1 MTAPPNSALAY
12 SPDAAPGAAPASS
25 AVRQLRLTDFR
36 NYRQL
41 RLDCGSEPVV
51 LVGPNGAGKTNLL
64 EALSL
69 LVPGRG
75 LRRARLDEIC
85 RRVIGPRA
93 SGPQEAGEILRPGS
107 GQAAAVPA
115 TTTWAVAATLDTP
128 DGRIAIGTGLEPARN
143 SGTLRRAVRIDGRP
157 AASQTVLGL
166 HVAAVWLTPQLDR
179 LFLDGPGERRRFL
192 DRLVTA
198 LHPQHAGD
206 AAAYDNAMRQRSRLL
221 AEGNGDRHWAT
232 ALEDTMARHGVA
244 LAANRADTV
253 QRLDAAA
260 RLGVGPFPRASLAM
274 AGEIDDWVA
283 SLPAID
289 AEDRLRARLAAS
301 RLRDGESGTTSYGPH
316 RSDLAVR
323 HLDLDLP
330 AAEGSTGQ
338 QKALLVSIA
347 LAHAR
352 LVALLR
358 GSAPLL
364 LLDEIAAHL
373 DAERRAAL
381 FDEVLA
387 LGVQSWMTGTDAELF
402 APLAGRAQLL
412 RVADGTISAA

>member
-1 MTAPPNSALAY
+1 MTLSVSAFTH
-12 SPDAAPGAAPASS
+12 SPDAAPGAAPALL

-41 RLDCGSEPVV
+41 RLDCSAEPVV
-51 LVGPNGAGKTNLL
+51 LVGPNGSGKTNLI
-64 EALSL
+64 EALSFL
-69 LVPGRG
+69 APGRG
-75 LRRARLDEIC
+75 LRRARLDEVA
-85 RRVIGPRA
+85 RRPDA
-93 SGPQEAGEILRPGS
+93 SS
-107 GQAAAVPA
+107 
-115 TTTWAVAATLDTP
+115 WAVAATLDTP
-128 DGRIAIGTGLEPARN
+128 EGRLAIGTGLEPPR
-143 SGTLRRAVRIDGRP
+143 GEGGVPRRAVRIDGRP
-157 AASQTVLGL
+157 ASSQTALGL

-179 LFLDGPGERRRFL
+179 LFLDGASERRRFV

-198 LHPQHAGD
+198 LHPEHAGD
-206 AAAYDNAMRQRSRLL
+206 VAAYENALRQRARLL
-221 AEGNGDRHWAT
+221 GEGNRDPHWFT

-260 RLGVGPFPRASLAM
+260 RLGVGPFPRAALAM
-274 AGEIDDWVA
+274 TGEVDGWIA
-283 SLPAID
+283 AMAAID
-289 AEDRLRARLAAS
+289 AEDRLRAELATN
-301 RLRDGESGTTSYGPH
+301 RLRDGEAGTTSTGPH

-352 LVALLR
+352 LVTLSR
-358 GSAPLL
+358 GRPPLL

-373 DAERRAAL
+373 DSERRAAL
-381 FDEVLA
+381 FEEVVA

-402 APLAGRAQLL
+402 RPLAGRAQVL
-412 RVADGTISAA
+412 RVDDGVVAAD

>member
-1 MTAPPNSALAY
+1 MTASNSALAY
-12 SPDAAPGAAPASS
+12 SPDAPTGAAPALL
-25 AVRQLRLTDFR
+25 AVRQVRLTDFR

-41 RLDCGSEPVV
+41 RLDCGMEPVV

-64 EALSL
+64 EALSFL
-69 LVPGRG
+69 APGRG
-75 LRRARLDEIC
+75 LRRARLDEVS
-85 RRVIGPRA
+85 RRGR
-93 SGPQEAGEILRPGS
+93 GGEPD
-107 GQAAAVPA
+107 A
-115 TTTWAVAATLDTP
+115 TAWAVAATLDTP
-128 DGRIAIGTGLEPARN
+128 DGRLAIGTGLEAPR
-143 SGTLRRAVRIDGRP
+143 SESSLPRRAVRIDGRP
-157 AASQTVLGL
+157 AASQTALGL

-179 LFLDGPGERRRFL
+179 LFLDGASDRRRFL

-198 LHPQHAGD
+198 LHPGHAGD
-206 AAAYDNAMRQRSRLL
+206 VAAYENALRQRARLL
-221 AEGNGDRHWAT
+221 GEGNRDPHWFT

-244 LAANRADTV
+244 LAANRADSV

-260 RLGVGPFPRASLAM
+260 RLGVGPFPRASLAV
-274 AGEIDDWVA
+274 AGEVDGWVA
-283 SLPAID
+283 SMAALD
-289 AEDRLRARLAAS
+289 AEDRLRRELSAN
-301 RLRDGESGTTSYGPH
+301 RLRDAEAGTTSVGPH

-352 LVALLR
+352 LVTLSR
-358 GSAPLL
+358 GRPPLL

-381 FDEVLA
+381 FEEVVA

-402 APLAGRAQLL
+402 KPLAGRAQVLH
-412 RVADGTISAA
+412 VADGSIAAN

>member
-1 MTAPPNSALAY
+1 MTLSVSALAH
-12 SPDAAPGAAPASS
+12 SPDAAPGAAPALL

-41 RLDCGSEPVV
+41 RLDCGPEPVV
-51 LVGPNGAGKTNLL
+51 LVGPNGSGKTNLI
-64 EALSL
+64 EALSFL
-69 LVPGRG
+69 APGRG
-75 LRRARLDEIC
+75 LRRARLDEVS
-85 RRVIGPRA
+85 RRPDA
-93 SGPQEAGEILRPGS
+93 SS
-107 GQAAAVPA
+107 
-115 TTTWAVAATLDTP
+115 WAVAATLDTP
-128 DGRIAIGTGLEPARN
+128 EGRLAIGTGLEPPR
-143 SGTLRRAVRIDGRP
+143 GEGGVPRRVVRIDGRP
-157 AASQTVLGL
+157 ASSQTALGL

-179 LFLDGPGERRRFL
+179 LFLDGAGERRRFV

-206 AAAYDNAMRQRSRLL
+206 VAAYENALRQRARLL
-221 AEGNGDRHWAT
+221 AEGNRDPHWFT

-260 RLGVGPFPRASLAM
+260 RLGVGPFPRAALTMTGEVDGWIAAM
-274 AGEIDDWVA
+274 A
-283 SLPAID
+283 AID
-289 AEDRLRARLAAS
+289 AEDRLRAELAAN
-301 RLRDGESGTTSYGPH
+301 RLRDAEAGTTSMGPH
-316 RSDLAVR
+316 RSDFAVR

-352 LVALLR
+352 LVTLSR
-358 GSAPLL
+358 GRPPLL

-373 DAERRAAL
+373 DSERRAAL
-381 FDEVLA
+381 FEEVVA

-402 APLAGRAQLL
+402 RPLAGRAQVL
-412 RVADGTISAA
+412 RVDDGAVLDT

>member
-12 SPDAAPGAAPASS
+12 SPDAATGAAPAIL

-41 RLDCGSEPVV
+41 RLDCGPEPVV
-51 LVGPNGAGKTNLL
+51 LVGANGAGKTNLL
-64 EALSL
+64 EALSFL
-69 LVPGRG
+69 APGRG
-75 LRRARLDEIC
+75 LRRARLDEVA
-85 RRVIGPRA
+85 RRSRA
-93 SGPQEAGEILRPGS
+93 SEPD
-107 GQAAAVPA
+107 AAS
-115 TTTWAVAATLDTP
+115 WAVAATLDTP
-128 DGRIAIGTGLEPARN
+128 EGRLALGTGLEAAR
-143 SGTLRRAVRIDGRP
+143 SEGSLRRLVRIDGRP
-157 AASQTVLGL
+157 AQSQTALGL

-198 LHPQHAGD
+198 LHPEHAGD
-206 AAAYDNAMRQRSRLL
+206 VAAYENALRQRARLL
-221 AEGNGDRHWAT
+221 GEGNRDPHWFS

-244 LAANRADTV
+244 LAAARADTV
-253 QRLDAAA
+253 HRLDAAA
-260 RLGVGPFPRASLAM
+260 RLGIGPFPRAALAM
-274 AGEIDDWVA
+274 AGEVDNWVA
-283 SLPAID
+283 TMAALD
-289 AEDRLRARLAAS
+289 AEDRLRLELAAS
-301 RLRDGESGTTSYGPH
+301 RLRDGEAGTTSCGPH

-338 QKALLVSIA
+338 QKAVLVSIA

-352 LVALLR
+352 LVALSR
-358 GSAPLL
+358 GRGPLL

-381 FDEVLA
+381 FDEVVA
-387 LGVQSWMTGTDAELF
+387 LGVQCWMTGTDAELF
-402 APLAGRAQLL
+402 APLAGRAQVL
-412 RVADGTISAA
+412 RVADGSIAAA

>member
-1 MTAPPNSALAY
+1 MTAPPINALAY
-12 SPDAAPGAAPASS
+12 SPDAVTGAAPAFL

-41 RLDCGSEPVV
+41 RLDCDLAPVV
-51 LVGPNGAGKTNLL
+51 LVGANGAGKTNLL
-64 EALSL
+64 EALSF

-75 LRRARLDEIC
+75 LRRARLDEVC
-85 RRVIGPRA
+85 RRTR
-93 SGPQEAGEILRPGS
+93 SEEAAPVS
-107 GQAAAVPA
+107 
-115 TTTWAVAATLDTP
+115 WAVAATLDTP
-128 DGRIAIGTGLEPARN
+128 DGRLAIGTGLEPAR
-143 SGTLRRAVRIDGRP
+143 SEASLSRRVVRIDGRP
-157 AASQTVLGL
+157 AASQTALGL

-206 AAAYDNAMRQRSRLL
+206 VAAYENALRQRARLL
-221 AEGNGDRHWAT
+221 GEGNRDPHWFT

-260 RLGVGPFPRASLAM
+260 RLGVGPFPRAALAM
-274 AGEIDDWVA
+274 AGEIDGWIA
-283 SLPAID
+283 AMAAID
-289 AEDRLRARLAAS
+289 AEDRLRAQLAS
-301 RLRDGESGTTSYGPH
+301 NRLRDAEAGTTSCGPH

-352 LVALLR
+352 LVALSR
-358 GSAPLL
+358 GRPPLL

-381 FDEVLA
+381 FDEVVA
-387 LGVQSWMTGTDAELF
+387 LGVQSWMTGTDADLF
-402 APLAGRAQLL
+402 KPLAGRAQLL
-412 RVADGTISAA
+412 RVADGSIAAN

>member
-1 MTAPPNSALAY
+1 VT
-12 SPDAAPGAAPASS
+12 GAAPALL

-41 RLDCGSEPVV
+41 RLDCDLAPVV
-51 LVGPNGAGKTNLL
+51 LVGANGAGKTNLL
-64 EALSL
+64 EALSF

-75 LRRARLDEIC
+75 LRRARLDEVC
-85 RRVIGPRA
+85 RRQIGGNRA
-93 SGPQEAGEILRPGS
+93 SEEPNP
-107 GQAAAVPA
+107 
-115 TTTWAVAATLDTP
+115 TTWAVAATLDTP
-128 DGRIAIGTGLEPARN
+128 DGRLAIGTGLEPAK
-143 SGTLRRAVRIDGRP
+143 SETSLPRRVVRIDGRP
-157 AASQTVLGL
+157 AASQTALGL

-198 LHPQHAGD
+198 LHPEHAGD
-206 AAAYDNAMRQRSRLL
+206 VAAYENALRQRARLL
-221 AEGNGDRHWAT
+221 GEGNRDPHWFT
-232 ALEDTMARHGVA
+232 VLEDTMARHGVA

-274 AGEIDDWVA
+274 AGEIDGWIA
-283 SLPAID
+283 AMAALD
-289 AEDRLRARLAAS
+289 AEDRLRAELAAG
-301 RLRDGESGTTSYGPH
+301 RLRDAEVGTTSCGPH

-338 QKALLVSIA
+338 QKAVLVSIA

-352 LVALLR
+352 LVALSR
-358 GSAPLL
+358 GRPPLL

-381 FDEVLA
+381 FDEVVA
-387 LGVQSWMTGTDAELF
+387 LGVQSWMTGTDADLF
-402 APLAGRAQLL
+402 KPLAGRAQVL
-412 RVADGTISAA
+412 RVADGSIAAN

>member
-1 MTAPPNSALAY
+1 MTLSVSALAH
-12 SPDAAPGAAPASS
+12 SPDAAPGAAPALL

-41 RLDCGSEPVV
+41 RLDCGAEPVV
-51 LVGPNGAGKTNLL
+51 LVGPNGSGKTNLI
-64 EALSL
+64 EALSFL
-69 LVPGRG
+69 APGRG
-75 LRRARLDEIC
+75 LRRARLDEVA
-85 RRVIGPRA
+85 RRPSDVS
-93 SGPQEAGEILRPGS
+93 SG
-107 GQAAAVPA
+107 A
-115 TTTWAVAATLDTP
+115 TSWAVAATLDTP
-128 DGRIAIGTGLEPARN
+128 EGRLAIGTGLEPAR
-143 SGTLRRAVRIDGRP
+143 GEGGVPRRVVRIDGRP
-157 AASQTVLGL
+157 ASSQTALGL

-179 LFLDGPGERRRFL
+179 LFLDGAGERRRFV

-198 LHPQHAGD
+198 LHPEHAGD
-206 AAAYDNAMRQRSRLL
+206 VAAYENALRQRARLL
-221 AEGNGDRHWAT
+221 AEGRQGGNRDPHWFT

-260 RLGVGPFPRASLAM
+260 RLGVGPFPRAALAM
-274 AGEIDDWVA
+274 TGEVDGWIA
-283 SLPAID
+283 AMAAID
-289 AEDRLRARLAAS
+289 AEDRLRAELAAN
-301 RLRDGESGTTSYGPH
+301 RLRDGEAGTTSTGPH

-352 LVALLR
+352 LVTLSR
-358 GSAPLL
+358 GRPPLL

-373 DAERRAAL
+373 DSERRAAL
-381 FDEVLA
+381 FEEVVA

-402 APLAGRAQLL
+402 RPLAGRAQVL
-412 RVADGTISAA
+412 RVDDGAVAAD

>member
-1 MTAPPNSALAY
+1 MTVSASALAF
-12 SPDAAPGAAPASS
+12 SPDAATGAAPALL
-25 AVRQLRLTDFR
+25 AVRQVRLTDFR

-51 LVGPNGAGKTNLL
+51 LVGANGAGKTNLL
-64 EALSL
+64 EALSFL
-69 LVPGRG
+69 APGRG
-75 LRRARLDEIC
+75 LRRARLDEVT
-85 RRVIGPRA
+85 RRPDA
-93 SGPQEAGEILRPGS
+93 S
-107 GQAAAVPA
+107 V
-115 TTTWAVAATLDTP
+115 WAVAATVDTP
-128 DGRIAIGTGLEPARN
+128 EGRLAVGTGLEPPRSEGA
-143 SGTLRRAVRIDGRP
+143 LPRRVVRIDGRP
-157 AASQTVLGL
+157 AASQTALGL

-179 LFLDGPGERRRFL
+179 LFLDGASERRRFL

-198 LHPQHAGD
+198 LHPEHAGD
-206 AAAYDNAMRQRSRLL
+206 VAAYENALRQRARLL
-221 AEGNGDRHWAT
+221 GEGSRDPHWFT

-244 LAANRADTV
+244 LATNRADTV

-274 AGEIDDWVA
+274 AGEIDGWIA
-283 SLPAID
+283 AMAALD
-289 AEDRLRARLAAS
+289 AEDRLRAALAAN
-301 RLRDGESGTTSYGPH
+301 RLRDAEAGTTSTGPH

-347 LAHAR
+347 LAHVR
-352 LVALLR
+352 LVTLSR
-358 GSAPLL
+358 GRPPLL

-373 DAERRAAL
+373 DSERRAGL
-381 FDEVLA
+381 FEEVVA

-402 APLAGRAQLL
+402 KPLAGRAQIL
-412 RVADGTISAA
+412 RVADGAVMES

>member
-1 MTAPPNSALAY
+1 MTPSVSALAH
-12 SPDAAPGAAPASS
+12 SPDAAPGAAPALL

-41 RLDCGSEPVV
+41 RLDCGPEPVV
-51 LVGPNGAGKTNLL
+51 LVGPNGAGKTNLI
-64 EALSL
+64 EALSFL
-69 LVPGRG
+69 APGRG
-75 LRRARLDEIC
+75 LRRARLDEVA
-85 RRVIGPRA
+85 RRPD
-93 SGPQEAGEILRPGS
+93 
-107 GQAAAVPA
+107 A
-115 TTTWAVAATLDTP
+115 TGWAVAATLDTP
-128 DGRIAIGTGLEPARN
+128 EGRLAIGTGLEPPR
-143 SGTLRRAVRIDGRP
+143 GEGGVPRRVVRIDGRP
-157 AASQTVLGL
+157 AGSQTALGV

-179 LFLDGPGERRRFL
+179 LFLDGAGERRRFV

-198 LHPQHAGD
+198 LHPEHAGD
-206 AAAYDNAMRQRSRLL
+206 VAAYENALRQRARLL
-221 AEGNGDRHWAT
+221 ADGTRDPHWFT

-244 LAANRADTV
+244 LAAHRADTV

-260 RLGVGPFPRASLAM
+260 RLGVGPFPRAALAM
-274 AGEIDDWVA
+274 TGEVDGWIA
-283 SLPAID
+283 AMAAID
-289 AEDRLRARLAAS
+289 AEDRLRAELAAN
-301 RLRDGESGTTSYGPH
+301 RLRDGESGTTSMGPH

-352 LVALLR
+352 LVTLSR
-358 GSAPLL
+358 GRPPLL

-373 DAERRAAL
+373 DSERRAAL
-381 FDEVLA
+381 FEEVVA

-402 APLAGRAQLL
+402 RPLAGRAQVL
-412 RVADGTISAA
+412 RVDDGAVLDT

>member
-12 SPDAAPGAAPASS
+12 SPDAAAGAAPAVL
-25 AVRQLRLTDFR
+25 AVRQLRLSDFR

-41 RLDCGSEPVV
+41 RLECGREPVV
-51 LVGPNGAGKTNLL
+51 LVGANGAGKTNLL
-64 EALSL
+64 EALSF

-85 RRVIGPRA
+85 RRGR
-93 SGPQEAGEILRPGS
+93 GGEPD
-107 GQAAAVPA
+107 A
-115 TTTWAVAATLDTP
+115 TVWAVASVLDTP
-128 DGRIAIGTGLEPARN
+128 QGRLAIGTGLEPAR
-143 SGTLRRAVRIDGRP
+143 SESSPLRRAVRIDGRP
-157 AASQTVLGL
+157 AQSQTALGL

-179 LFLDGPGERRRFL
+179 LFLDGPSDRRRFL
-192 DRLVTA
+192 DRLVAA
-198 LHPQHAGD
+198 LHPGHAGD
-206 AAAYDNAMRQRSRLL
+206 AAAYENAMRQRGRLL
-221 AEGNGDRHWAT
+221 AEGNRDPHWFT
-232 ALEDTMARHGVA
+232 ALEDTMARHGIA

-253 QRLDAAA
+253 HRLDAAA
-260 RLGVGPFPRASLAM
+260 RLGVGPFPRAALAM
-274 AGEIDDWVA
+274 AGEVDEWLA
-283 SLPAID
+283 TMPAID
-289 AEDRLRARLAAS
+289 VEDRLRAELAAW
-301 RLRDGESGTTSYGPH
+301 RLRDADSGTTSCGPH

-347 LAHAR
+347 LAHAS

-358 GSAPLL
+358 GCAPLL

-381 FDEVLA
+381 FEEVVA

-402 APLAGRAQLL
+402 APLAGRAQVL
-412 RVADGTISAA
+412 RVTDGLIAAA

>member
-1 MTAPPNSALAY
+1 MTVSASALAF
-12 SPDAAPGAAPASS
+12 SPDAATGAAPALL
-25 AVRQLRLTDFR
+25 AVRQVRLTDFR

-41 RLDCGSEPVV
+41 RLDCGLEPVV

-64 EALSL
+64 EALSFL
-69 LVPGRG
+69 APGRG
-75 LRRARLDEIC
+75 LRRARLDEVT
-85 RRVIGPRA
+85 RRPD
-93 SGPQEAGEILRPGS
+93 
-107 GQAAAVPA
+107 A
-115 TTTWAVAATLDTP
+115 TAWAVAATLDTP
-128 DGRIAIGTGLEPARN
+128 EGRLALGTGLEPAR
-143 SGTLRRAVRIDGRP
+143 SEGALPRRVVRIDGRP
-157 AASQTVLGL
+157 AASQTALGL

-179 LFLDGPGERRRFL
+179 LFLDGASDRRRFL

-198 LHPQHAGD
+198 LHPEHAGD
-206 AAAYDNAMRQRSRLL
+206 VAAYENALRQRSRLL
-221 AEGNGDRHWAT
+221 GEGNRDPHWFT

-274 AGEIDDWVA
+274 AGKIDGWIA
-283 SLPAID
+283 TMAALD
-289 AEDRLRARLAAS
+289 AEDRLRSELAAN
-301 RLRDGESGTTSYGPH
+301 RLRDAESGTTSVGPH

-347 LAHAR
+347 LAHVR
-352 LVALLR
+352 LVTLSR
-358 GSAPLL
+358 GRPPLL

-373 DAERRAAL
+373 DSERRAAL
-381 FDEVLA
+381 FEEVVA
-387 LGVQSWMTGTDAELF
+387 LGIQSWMTGTDAELF
-402 APLAGRAQLL
+402 KPLAGRAQVL
-412 RVADGTISAA
+412 RVVDGSIAAT

>member
-1 MTAPPNSALAY
+1 MTLSVSALAH
-12 SPDAAPGAAPASS
+12 SPDAAPGAAPALL

-41 RLDCGSEPVV
+41 RLDCGPEPVV
-51 LVGPNGAGKTNLL
+51 LVGANGAGKTNLI
-64 EALSL
+64 EALSFL
-69 LVPGRG
+69 APGRG
-75 LRRARLDEIC
+75 LRRARLDEVA
-85 RRVIGPRA
+85 RRPDA
-93 SGPQEAGEILRPGS
+93 SI
-107 GQAAAVPA
+107 
-115 TTTWAVAATLDTP
+115 WAVAATLDTP
-128 DGRIAIGTGLEPARN
+128 EGRLAIGTGLEPPR
-143 SGTLRRAVRIDGRP
+143 GEGGVPRRVVRIDGRP
-157 AASQTVLGL
+157 AGSQAALGL

-179 LFLDGPGERRRFL
+179 LFLDGPGERRRFV

-198 LHPQHAGD
+198 LHPEHAGD
-206 AAAYDNAMRQRSRLL
+206 VAAYENALRQRARLL
-221 AEGNGDRHWAT
+221 AEGNRDPHWFT
-232 ALEDTMARHGVA
+232 ALEDIMARHGVA

-260 RLGVGPFPRASLAM
+260 RLGVGPFPRAALAM
-274 AGEIDDWVA
+274 TGEVDGWIA
-283 SLPAID
+283 TMAALD
-289 AEDRLRARLAAS
+289 AEDRLRAELAAS
-301 RLRDGESGTTSYGPH
+301 RLRDAEAGTTSTGPH

-352 LVALLR
+352 LVTLSR
-358 GSAPLL
+358 GRPPLL

-373 DAERRAAL
+373 DSERRAAL
-381 FDEVLA
+381 FEEVVA

-402 APLAGRAQLL
+402 RPLAGRAQVMH
-412 RVADGTISAA
+412 VADGAVAAD

>member
-1 MTAPPNSALAY
+1 MTVSANAFAY
-12 SPDAAPGAAPASS
+12 SPDAAAGAAPALL
-25 AVRQLRLTDFR
+25 AVRQIRLTDFR

-41 RLDCGSEPVV
+41 RLDCGGEPVV

-64 EALSL
+64 EALSFL
-69 LVPGRG
+69 APGRG
-75 LRRARLDEIC
+75 LRRARLDEVT
-85 RRVIGPRA
+85 RRPEGTA
-93 SGPQEAGEILRPGS
+93 
-107 GQAAAVPA
+107 
-115 TTTWAVAATLDTP
+115 WAVAATLDTP
-128 DGRIAIGTGLEPARN
+128 EGRLAVGTGLEPNRN
-143 SGTLRRAVRIDGRP
+143 DGALPRRVVRIDGRP
-157 AASQTVLGL
+157 ASSQTALGR

-179 LFLDGPGERRRFL
+179 LFLDGAGERRRFL

-198 LHPQHAGD
+198 LHPEHAGD
-206 AAAYDNAMRQRSRLL
+206 VAAYENALRQRARLL
-221 AEGNGDRHWAT
+221 AEGNRDPHWFT

-274 AGEIDDWVA
+274 AGEIDGWIA
-283 SLPAID
+283 AMAALD
-289 AEDRLRARLAAS
+289 AEDRLRAALAAG
-301 RLRDGESGTTSYGPH
+301 RLRDAEAGTTSTGPH

-352 LVALLR
+352 LVTLSR
-358 GSAPLL
+358 GRPPLL

-381 FDEVLA
+381 FEEVVA

-402 APLAGRAQLL
+402 KPLAGRAQIL
-412 RVADGTISAA
+412 RVADGAVVES

>member
-1 MTAPPNSALAY
+1 MTPSLNALAHN
-12 SPDAAPGAAPASS
+12 PDAAPGAAPALL

-41 RLDCGSEPVV
+41 RLDCGPEPVV
-51 LVGPNGAGKTNLL
+51 LVGPNGAGKTNLI
-64 EALSL
+64 EALSFL
-69 LVPGRG
+69 APGRG
-75 LRRARLDEIC
+75 LRRARLDEVS
-85 RRVIGPRA
+85 RWPDAA
-93 SGPQEAGEILRPGS
+93 S
-107 GQAAAVPA
+107 
-115 TTTWAVAATLDTP
+115 WAVAATLDTP
-128 DGRIAIGTGLEPARN
+128 EGRLAVGTGLEPPR
-143 SGTLRRAVRIDGRP
+143 GEGGVPRRVVRIDGRP
-157 AASQTVLGL
+157 AGSQTALGL

-179 LFLDGPGERRRFL
+179 LFLDGAGERRRFV

-198 LHPQHAGD
+198 LHPEHAGD
-206 AAAYDNAMRQRSRLL
+206 VAAYENALRQRARLL
-221 AEGNGDRHWAT
+221 AEGNRDPHWFT

-260 RLGVGPFPRASLAM
+260 RLGVGPFPRAALAM
-274 AGEIDDWVA
+274 TGEVDGWIA
-283 SLPAID
+283 AMAALD
-289 AEDRLRARLAAS
+289 AEDRLRAELAAN
-301 RLRDGESGTTSYGPH
+301 RLRDGEAGTTSMGPH

-352 LVALLR
+352 LVTLSR
-358 GSAPLL
+358 GRPPLL

-373 DAERRAAL
+373 DSERRAAL
-381 FDEVLA
+381 FEEVVA

-402 APLAGRAQLL
+402 RPLAGRAQVLH
-412 RVADGTISAA
+412 VAEGAVAAD

>member
-1 MTAPPNSALAY
+1 MTLSVSAFTH
-12 SPDAAPGAAPASS
+12 SPDAAPGAAPALL
-25 AVRQLRLTDFR
+25 AVRQVRLTDFR

-41 RLDCGSEPVV
+41 RLDCSAEPVV
-51 LVGPNGAGKTNLL
+51 LVGPNGSGKTNLI
-64 EALSL
+64 EALSFL
-69 LVPGRG
+69 APGRG
-75 LRRARLDEIC
+75 LRRARLDEVA
-85 RRVIGPRA
+85 RRPDA
-93 SGPQEAGEILRPGS
+93 SS
-107 GQAAAVPA
+107 
-115 TTTWAVAATLDTP
+115 WAVAATLDTP
-128 DGRIAIGTGLEPARN
+128 EGRLAIGTGLEPPR
-143 SGTLRRAVRIDGRP
+143 GEGGVPRRAVRIDGRP
-157 AASQTVLGL
+157 ASSQTALGL

-179 LFLDGPGERRRFL
+179 LFLDGASERRRFV

-198 LHPQHAGD
+198 LHPEHAGD
-206 AAAYDNAMRQRSRLL
+206 VAAYENALRQRARLL
-221 AEGNGDRHWAT
+221 GEGNRDPHWFT

-260 RLGVGPFPRASLAM
+260 RLGVGPFPRAALAM
-274 AGEIDDWVA
+274 TGEVDGWIA
-283 SLPAID
+283 AMAAID
-289 AEDRLRARLAAS
+289 AEDRLRVELATN
-301 RLRDGESGTTSYGPH
+301 RLRDGEAGTTSTGPH

-352 LVALLR
+352 LVTLSR
-358 GSAPLL
+358 GRPPLL

-373 DAERRAAL
+373 DSERRAAL
-381 FDEVLA
+381 FEEVVA

-402 APLAGRAQLL
+402 RPLAGRAQVL
-412 RVADGTISAA
+412 RVDDGVVAAD

>member
-1 MTAPPNSALAY
+1 MTAPPINALAY
-12 SPDAAPGAAPASS
+12 SPDAATGAAPAVL

-41 RLDCGSEPVV
+41 RLDCGPEPIV
-51 LVGPNGAGKTNLL
+51 LVGANGAGKTNLL
-64 EALSL
+64 EALSFL
-69 LVPGRG
+69 APGRG
-75 LRRARLDEIC
+75 LRRARLDEVA
-85 RRVIGPRA
+85 RRSR
-93 SGPQEAGEILRPGS
+93 AGEPD
-107 GQAAAVPA
+107 A
-115 TTTWAVAATLDTP
+115 TTWAVAATLDTP
-128 DGRIAIGTGLEPARN
+128 EGRLAIGTGLEPAKN
-143 SGTLRRAVRIDGRP
+143 ESSLPRRAVRIDGRP
-157 AASQTVLGL
+157 AQSQTALGL

-206 AAAYDNAMRQRSRLL
+206 VAAYENALRQRGRLL
-221 AEGNGDRHWAT
+221 ADRDKSGSRDPHWLT

-244 LAANRADTV
+244 LAAARADTV
-253 QRLDAAA
+253 HRLDAAA
-260 RLGVGPFPRASLAM
+260 RLGIGPFPRAALAM
-274 AGEIDDWVA
+274 AGEIDGWVA
-283 SLPAID
+283 TMAALD
-289 AEDRLRARLAAS
+289 AEDRLRGELAAS
-301 RLRDGESGTTSYGPH
+301 RLRDGESGTTSCGPH

-338 QKALLVSIA
+338 QKAVLVSIA

-352 LVALLR
+352 LVALSR
-358 GSAPLL
+358 GRAPLL

-381 FDEVLA
+381 FEEVVA
-387 LGVQSWMTGTDAELF
+387 LSVQCWMTGTDAELF
-402 APLAGRAQLL
+402 APLAGRAQVL
-412 RVADGTISAA
+412 RVADGLIAAA

>member
-12 SPDAAPGAAPASS
+12 SPDAASGAAPAIL

-41 RLDCGSEPVV
+41 RLDCELTPVV
-51 LVGPNGAGKTNLL
+51 LVGANGAGKTNLL
-64 EALSL
+64 EALSF

-75 LRRARLDEIC
+75 LRRARLDEVC
-85 RRVIGPRA
+85 RRTRSDDA
-93 SGPQEAGEILRPGS
+93 D
-107 GQAAAVPA
+107 A
-115 TTTWAVAATLDTP
+115 TAWAVAATIDTP
-128 DGRIAIGTGLEPARN
+128 EGRVAIGTGLEPGR
-143 SGTLRRAVRIDGRP
+143 SEGGLLRRVVRIDGRP
-157 AASQTVLGL
+157 AASQTALGL

-179 LFLDGPGERRRFL
+179 LFLDGASDRRRFL

-198 LHPQHAGD
+198 LHPEHAGD
-206 AAAYDNAMRQRSRLL
+206 AAAYENALRQRSRLL
-221 AEGNGDRHWAT
+221 GEGNRDPHWFT

-274 AGEIDDWVA
+274 TGKIDGWIA
-283 SLPAID
+283 SMAALD
-289 AEDRLRARLAAS
+289 AEDRLRSELATN
-301 RLRDGESGTTSYGPH
+301 RLRDAESGTTSVGPH

-338 QKALLVSIA
+338 QKAVLVSIA

-358 GSAPLL
+358 GRPPLL

-373 DAERRAAL
+373 DSERREAL
-381 FDEVLA
+381 FDEVVA
-387 LGVQSWMTGTDAELF
+387 LGAQSWMTGTDAELF
-402 APLAGRAQLL
+402 KPLAGRAQLL
-412 RVADGTISAA
+412 RVTDGSIAAT